1 MTMSK
6 AMRTTKSSIKPST
19 PPTAAPSSNPTSQP
33 TTWRGHIAKALRGR
47 CCNAAVVVAGLAW
60 MLCAPA
66 QAAKE
71 PVLLSSTASTGAQA
85 TAATPITQMAP
96 MTAAPAV
103 KTVATKAT
111 VETGETADTAQAL
124 ANGVACLHAGND
136 AAQLACF
143 TAWAMAQSQ
152 LHSQVQLQSQ
162 EASSA
167 TYTANTART
176 TAAKTA
182 TETTTAA
189 NTSAMASAPASAP
202 ASAQAS
208 AQAST
213 TSETSCKQAP
223 ASALQRFWELTP
235 DADCDTFGLRGYKPL
250 SLMWSTANDV
260 NTRPTSPQADH
271 TATTAQSYQRFE
283 NLIQLSVRTK
293 VAKGLLVSDDT
304 QKDALWFGYTQKS
317 FWQIFNNELSR
328 PFRATDHEPEIMY
341 IYPTNRELGAGWNWR
356 YAGLSLNHQSNGQT
370 LPLSRSW
377 NRAIVMAGADHANG
391 SRIEAKLWRR
401 LPEAAADDDNPDIQ
415 DFVGRGELSG
425 LWALTPK
432 TSLGLTMRHALKA
445 GGKGSVQIDWLQQ
458 PSNSTQALGVAA
470 GLRYHVQLF
479 SGYGDSVTDYNHKRT
494 ALRVGVSLVDW

>member
-1 MTMSK
+1 MS
-6 AMRTTKSSIKPST
+6 
-19 PPTAAPSSNPTSQP
+19 PTSQA
-33 TTWRGHIAKALRGR
+33 TTAVGDIAKALRR
-47 CCNAAVVVAGLAW
+47 HSRMAALVVANTAW
-60 MLCAPA
+60 VLCAPVQA
-66 QAAKE
+66 VQAATT
-71 PVLLSSTASTGAQA
+71 S
-85 TAATPITQMAP
+85 
-96 MTAAPAV
+96 
-103 KTVATKAT
+103 
-111 VETGETADTAQAL
+111 
-124 ANGVACLHAGND
+124 ANGVACLQAGNE

-143 TAWAMAQSQ
+143 TAWAKAQPQS
-152 LHSQVQLQSQ
+152 LSQ
-162 EASSA
+162 ETSSA
-167 TYTANTART
+167 THAADTART
-176 TAAKTA
+176 TAAETA
-182 TETTTAA
+182 AETTTTAHSAA
-189 NTSAMASAPASAP
+189 VTSAPARTSASPP
-202 ASAQAS
+202 ATA
-208 AQAST
+208 T
-213 TSETSCKQAP
+213 TEADCKQAP

-235 DADCDTFGLRGYKPL
+235 STDCDTFGLRGYKPL

-260 NTRPTSPQADH
+260 NTQPTSPQADH
-271 TATTAQSYQRFE
+271 TATTAQNYQRFE

-317 FWQIFNNELSR
+317 FWQIFNSELSR

-415 DFVGRGELSG
+415 DFVGRGEFSG

-479 SGYGDSVTDYNHKRT
+479 SGYGDSITDYNHKRT

>member
-6 AMRTTKSSIKPST
+6 AMRTTKPST
-19 PPTAAPSSNPTSQP
+19 NPTSQP
-33 TTWRGHIAKALRGR
+33 TTWTGYVAKALRGR
-47 CCNAAVVVAGLAW
+47 CYNAAVVVAGLAW

-66 QAAKE
+66 QAAGE
-71 PVLLSSTASTGAQA
+71 SVSLSSTASTGSQA
-85 TAATPITQMAP
+85 TATTA

-103 KTVATKAT
+103 KTIATQAT
-111 VETGETADTAQAL
+111 AEAAQTTETAQAL

-136 AAQLACF
+136 TAQLACF
-143 TAWAMAQSQ
+143 TAWATAQAQSQ
-152 LHSQVQLQSQ
+152 SQSQ

-167 TYTANTART
+167 THTANTART
-176 TAAKTA
+176 TAAETA

-189 NTSAMASAPASAP
+189 DTPATASVPT
-202 ASAQAS
+202 S

-213 TSETSCKQAP
+213 TSETNCKQAP

-260 NTRPTSPQADH
+260 NTQPSSPQANH
-271 TATTAQSYQRFE
+271 TATTALNYQRFE

-293 VAKGLLVSDDT
+293 VAKGLLVSDGT

-317 FWQIFNNELSR
+317 FWQIFNTELSR

-341 IYPTNRELGAGWNWR
+341 IYPTNRVLAAGWNWR

-432 TSLGLTMRHALKA
+432 TSLGLSMRHALKA

-479 SGYGDSVTDYNHKRT
+479 SGYGDSITDYNHKRT

>member
-1 MTMSK
+1 
-6 AMRTTKSSIKPST
+6 MRTIKPFT
-19 PPTAAPSSNPTSQP
+19 RPSNRRLISPTSQP
-33 TTWRGHIAKALRGR
+33 TTAVGDIAKALRR
-47 CCNAAVVVAGLAW
+47 DSRMAALVVANTAW
-60 MLCAPA
+60 VLCAPA
-66 QAAKE
+66 QA
-71 PVLLSSTASTGAQA
+71 VQA
-85 TAATPITQMAP
+85 VQAATTSAS
-96 MTAAPAV
+96 
-103 KTVATKAT
+103 
-111 VETGETADTAQAL
+111 
-124 ANGVACLHAGND
+124 GVACLQAGNE

-143 TAWAMAQSQ
+143 TAWAKAQPQTQTQS
-152 LHSQVQLQSQ
+152 LSQ
-162 EASSA
+162 ETSSA
-167 TYTANTART
+167 THAADTART
-176 TAAKTA
+176 TAAETA
-182 TETTTAA
+182 AETTTTAHSAA
-189 NTSAMASAPASAP
+189 VTSAPARTSASPP
-202 ASAQAS
+202 ATA
-208 AQAST
+208 T
-213 TSETSCKQAP
+213 TEADCKQAP

-235 DADCDTFGLRGYKPL
+235 SADCDTFGLRGYKPL

-260 NTRPTSPQADH
+260 NTQPSSPQAEH
-271 TATTAQSYQRFE
+271 TATTAQNYQRFE

-293 VAKGLLVSDDT
+293 VAKGLLVSDGT

-317 FWQIFNNELSR
+317 FWQIFNTELSR

-341 IYPTNRELGAGWNWR
+341 IYPTNRELAAGWNWR

-377 NRAIVMAGADHANG
+377 NRAILMAGVDHTNG
-391 SRIEAKLWRR
+391 SRLEAKLWRR

-458 PSNSTQALGVAA
+458 PSNSTQALGAAA

-479 SGYGDSVTDYNHKRT
+479 SGYGDSITDYNHKRT